1 MVDTALLCQ
10 DVLKNNE
17 IPPRKMIAIQQRR
30 RAVMISSV
38 LKYAGGID
46 KSAPH
51 APTCDCDRN
60 PRGVVEIRPTGNE
73 RGEKRILPC

>member
-1 MVDTALLCQ
+1 
-10 DVLKNNE
+10 
-17 IPPRKMIAIQQRR
+17 
-30 RAVMISSV
+30 MISSV

-60 PRGVVEIRPTGNE
+60 PQGVVEIRPTGNE